1 MKVKYLT
8 ENKKILFEIDTELVR
23 IPKVGDAI
31 IYNEQEYLI
40 GHRVFFYEKSHT
52 YHFVQL
58 DHINLL
64 LTDPD
69 IMHRRS

>member
-1 MKVKYLT
+1 MEVKYLA
-8 ENKKILFEIDTELVR
+8 EGKKILFDTDTDFDR
-23 IPKVGDAI
+23 IPKVGDSVV
-31 IYNEQEYLI
+31 YDKKTYLI
-40 GHRVFFYEKSHT
+40 GHRVFFYKKSPT

-69 IMHRRS
+69 IIHRRN